1 MSNINSLSE
10 SIGGTKCWRRVVAVG
25 KPIGKLFGA
34 AGTILMAADAV
45 KTSMRTI
52 IGYFLDSLKK
62 GAHDTFT
69 QR

>member
-1 MSNINSLSE
+1 
-10 SIGGTKCWRRVVAVG
+10 
-25 KPIGKLFGA
+25 
-34 AGTILMAADAV
+34 MAADAV